1 MKKIIL
7 TLACALFAGSLNAAE
22 FQLNGA
28 SLVDQVIASAPEVKI
43 PEAPKP
49 AKAKTSSYV
58 QLSGYVSLSGSG
70 WLHGENGGFTSVT
83 LSGWGTFRDSS
94 GRITSNNT
102 HISATAS
109 FWVRPNQSVF
119 ETVRPSVYVTFY
131 RDGRMVG
138 STNMTGS
145 ITVNGW
151 PSSNYFSLS
160 GSGYL
165 NGSMYVED
173 AD

>member
-28 SLVDQVIASAPEVKI
+28 SLVNQVVVSAPEVKI

-49 AKAKTSSYV
+49 ARAKTGSYV
-58 QLSGYVSLSGSG
+58 QLSGYVSLSGTG
-70 WLHGENGGFTSVT
+70 WLHGDNGGFTSVT

-94 GRITSNNT
+94 GKISSNNT
-102 HISATAS
+102 HISVNAS
-109 FWVRPNQSVF
+109 FWVRPNQSLF

-145 ITVNGW
+145 ISVNGW
-151 PSSNYFSLS
+151 PGSSYFSLS

-173 AD
+173 AN

>member
-1 MKKIIL
+1 MKKIIFAA
-7 TLACALFAGSLNAAE
+7 ACALFAGSLNAAE

-28 SLVDQVIASAPEVKI
+28 SLVDQVIASAPEVRI

-70 WLHGENGGFTSVT
+70 WLHGDNGGFTSVT

-119 ETVRPSVYVTFY
+119 ETVRPNVYVTFY

-145 ITVNGW
+145 ISVNGW
-151 PSSNYFSLS
+151 PSSSYFSLS

>member
-7 TLACALFAGSLNAAE
+7 TAACALFAGSLNAAE
-22 FQLNGA
+22 FQINGA
-28 SLVDQVIASAPEVKI
+28 SLVDQVVASAPEVKI

-49 AKAKTSSYV
+49 AKAKTGSYV

-70 WLHGENGGFTSVT
+70 WIHGDNGGFTSVT
-83 LSGWGTFRDSS
+83 LTGWGNFRDSS
-94 GRITSNNT
+94 GRITSNST

-119 ETVRPSVYVTFY
+119 ETVRPNVYVTFY

-138 STNMTGS
+138 STSMTGS
-145 ITVNGW
+145 ISVNGW
-151 PSSNYFSLS
+151 PSSSYFSLS

>member
-7 TLACALFAGSLNAAE
+7 TAACALFAGSLNAAE
-22 FQLNGA
+22 FRLNGA
-28 SLVDQVIASAPEVKI
+28 SLVDQVVAAAPEVKI

-49 AKAKTSSYV
+49 AKARTGSYV

-70 WLHGENGGFTSVT
+70 WLHGDNGGFTSVT

-119 ETVRPSVYVTFY
+119 ETVRPNVYVTFY
-131 RDGRMVG
+131 RDGKIVG
-138 STNMTGS
+138 STSMTGS
-145 ITVNGW
+145 ISVNGW
-151 PSSNYFSLS
+151 PSSSYFSLS

>member
-7 TLACALFAGSLNAAE
+7 TAACALFAGSLNAAE
-22 FQLNGA
+22 FQINGA
-28 SLVDQVIASAPEVKI
+28 SLVDQVVASAPEVKI

-49 AKAKTSSYV
+49 AKAKTGSYV

-70 WLHGENGGFTSVT
+70 WIHGDNGGFTSVT
-83 LSGWGTFRDSS
+83 LTGWGNFRDSS
-94 GRITSNNT
+94 GRITSNSTYIN
-102 HISATAS
+102 ATAS
-109 FWVRPNQSVF
+109 FWVRPNQSIF

-131 RDGRMVG
+131 RDGKMVG

-145 ITVNGW
+145 ISVNGW
-151 PSSNYFSLS
+151 PSSSHFTLN